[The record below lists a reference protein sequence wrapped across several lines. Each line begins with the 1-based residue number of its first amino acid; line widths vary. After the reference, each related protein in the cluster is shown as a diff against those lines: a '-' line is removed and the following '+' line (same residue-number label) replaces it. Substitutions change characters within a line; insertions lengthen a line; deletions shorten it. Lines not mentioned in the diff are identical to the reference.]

1 MSGRLPALKPKD
13 VFRALQR
20 AGFYLHHTT
29 GSHYI
34 LKHPDKPALRVTL
47 PWHDRDL
54 KRGTQRKKGTGSK
67 RKRGHFQRGKDGD
80 I

>member
-13 VFRALQR
+13 VYRALQR

-47 PWHDRDL
+47 PWHNRDL
-54 KRGTQRKKGTGSK
+54 KRGTLASIIEQTGYAVEE
-67 RKRGHFQRGKDGD
+67 FAELL
-80 I
+80 